1 MNPQAKSISPRNP
14 SKTSFLTFD
23 MVGSS
28 KTQTPFSPTS
38 ARIIS
43 MQLARKQHTSHSS
56 GAEMYSKISL
66 MKFIIMQH
74 CFHVSKRSNS
84 IRITS
89 HESFNQSARL
99 RRLFLA
105 FRAAKR
111 PLSGRPQVP
120 PWIAQGLFVKGCRGA
135 KLNIQNFSIT
145 LHKTTYPFC
154 SNSNSYKT
162 ETKHQSSAVTS
173 ANPRLNVR
181 SETAEGAC
189 PSCSTHGC

>member
-1 MNPQAKSISPRNP
+1 VKEENPLHEQVLGIVSDPRQLNP
-14 SKTSFLTFD
+14 L
-23 MVGSS
+23 
-28 KTQTPFSPTS
+28 P
-38 ARIIS
+38 
-43 MQLARKQHTSHSS
+43 
-56 GAEMYSKISL
+56 
-66 MKFIIMQH
+66 
-74 CFHVSKRSNS
+74 
-84 IRITS
+84 
-89 HESFNQSARL
+89 
-99 RRLFLA
+99 
-105 FRAAKR
+105 KR

>member
-1 MNPQAKSISPRNP
+1 MVKSIMNPQAKSISPRNP

-105 FRAAKR
+105 FRAA
-111 PLSGRPQVP
+111 
-120 PWIAQGLFVKGCRGA
+120 LF
-135 KLNIQNFSIT
+135 
-145 LHKTTYPFC
+145 P
-154 SNSNSYKT
+154 
-162 ETKHQSSAVTS
+162 
-173 ANPRLNVR
+173 
-181 SETAEGAC
+181 
-189 PSCSTHGC
+189 